1 MIYKYGI
8 DFGTTNSSIA
18 LCSKD
23 KNGVIETHVF
33 DMQDSYPYV
42 TLPSVVYINGNLE
55 NSYIGNEAKRR
66 FSVQDEETSRNS
78 RNIFIKRVKMLLEE
92 SAGKLEYSLNRKN
105 ISAAQVISLLLKQL
119 KEEADDNSI
128 VKRLKPHGVV
138 LGVPVEYGDVQKKVL
153 IEALYLAGYY
163 SDFNEAMELT
173 EFVSEPVAVAV
184 DYGVNLQGNKTV
196 LVFDFGGGTLDL
208 AILKMKSQ
216 GNSKTLIPHEVLA
229 KSRLT
234 LGGEEI
240 TRKFFINSF
249 CSDDKYGFKYLQKK
263 LKFRYAETPDD
274 LFEELSQKYYGI
286 DLIDKVDYCKCELS
300 RQRKT
305 KFHFSG
311 PNGMYLNE
319 MEFSRQDLK
328 MAISDELS
336 KIETLI
342 DNCLD
347 DAGIED
353 YYDIDNVVVAG
364 GSALITSVLEV
375 LQDKFGPEKVLTK
388 TNDTGK
394 EGNNFKPSD
403 VLTSVV
409 RGLATVGCNE
419 SSLVEDV
426 VDCDYGVWDTKKDV
440 FLPIVDKGTPVKST
454 ILDRL
459 TMDGQYIL
467 AEADRP
473 NVTKINVQVYQ
484 RNLNGEERLGTIVI
498 NNPGGKKYRIYM
510 QVDPKKGRLTVHFYD
525 EVKKSWKNDIP
536 LEQRE
541 YNINS

>member
-163 SDFNEAMELT
+163 SDLNEAMELT

-498 NNPGGKKYRIYM
+498 NNPGGKRYRIYM
-510 QVDPKKGRLTVHFYD
+510 QVDPNKGRLTVHFYD

>member
-163 SDFNEAMELT
+163 SDLNEAMELT

-364 GSALITSVLEV
+364 GCWWFCI
-375 LQDKFGPEKVLTK
+375 D
-388 TNDTGK
+388 NICI
-394 EGNNFKPSD
+394 
-403 VLTSVV
+403 
-409 RGLATVGCNE
+409 RGFAG
-419 SSLVEDV
+419 
-426 VDCDYGVWDTKKDV
+426 
-440 FLPIVDKGTPVKST
+440 
-454 ILDRL
+454 
-459 TMDGQYIL
+459 
-467 AEADRP
+467 
-473 NVTKINVQVYQ
+473 
-484 RNLNGEERLGTIVI
+484 
-498 NNPGGKKYRIYM
+498 
-510 QVDPKKGRLTVHFYD
+510 
-525 EVKKSWKNDIP
+525 
-536 LEQRE
+536 
-541 YNINS
+541 